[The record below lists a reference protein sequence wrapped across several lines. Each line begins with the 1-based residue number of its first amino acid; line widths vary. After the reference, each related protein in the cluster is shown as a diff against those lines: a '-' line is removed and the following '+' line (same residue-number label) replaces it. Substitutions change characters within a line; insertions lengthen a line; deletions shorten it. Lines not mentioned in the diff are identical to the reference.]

1 MNNLEQ
7 LEATFDAKI
16 SPGVL
21 KEAMKEAG
29 ASSGGNRCT
38 RSGRLTIG
46 LGSRGTQAN

>member
-29 ASSGGNRCT
+29 ASKGD
-38 RSGRLTIG
+38 L
-46 LGSRGTQAN
+46 